1 MRQSGPAHG
10 KPLPSP
16 TSHPDARK
24 AVTGDKPRDLV
35 CQRLAQQARRFP
47 DLDPTGF
54 DARLE
59 PRDAAFAHAIYDAV
73 IRRWLTLETLVRSR
87 MDKPNLALD
96 IGVQAALLSG
106 AAQII
111 FLDRVPT
118 HAIINHCVE
127 WVKIAVNARAG
138 GLVNALLRRV
148 GELMAAAVNVNEYT
162 IAHDEIPMEDGGA
175 IRLPAPIFRGDPSQR
190 LAAATSHPPAYI
202 RAITSHFGPDV
213 AKKLAL
219 HSLVR
224 PPTVLCTH
232 YATTLAE
239 PGLTS
244 HASQAH
250 RVWNGDRPSM
260 LALLERERLVWV
272 QDASSSRAVLG
283 LASKLASMGKVPR
296 VIVDLCAGQG
306 TKTRQLSAEFPS
318 AVVIASDTDEERLKT
333 LRAGALTTG
342 GRIQA
347 AAFDDVP
354 NVVREL
360 SRGYGAD
367 LVLLD
372 VPCSNAGTLAR
383 RPEAKYRLASDQ
395 MVRLVPLQREIIAK
409 GAALLAPDGT
419 LVYSTC
425 SIDPAENHDQAEWAA
440 SPSGPGL
447 TLIEE
452 EQTLPSAIPGE
463 PAASYGDGSYF
474 ALLRRTRA
482 LAEPP
487 ATPSAS

>member
-1 MRQSGPAHG
+1 MNPHA
-10 KPLPSP
+10 PS

-73 IRRWLTLETLVRSR
+73 IRRWLTLEVLVRSR
-87 MDKPNLALD
+87 MDKPNLPLD

-106 AAQII
+106 AAQIV

-118 HAIINHCVE
+118 HAVINHCVE

-148 GELMAAAVNVNEYT
+148 GELMASATNVDEYT

-202 RAITSHFGPDV
+202 RALTTHFGPDV

-232 YATTLAE
+232 YAKPLAD
-239 PGLTS
+239 PGLAP

-250 RVWNGDRPSM
+250 RVWTGDRPSM
-260 LALLERERLVWV
+260 LTLLERERLVWV

-283 LASKLASMGKVPR
+283 LAARLTALGKTPR

-306 TKTRQLSAEFPS
+306 TKTRQLSAEFPG
-318 AVVIASDTDEERLKT
+318 AVILASDTDEDRLKT
-333 LRAGALTTG
+333 LRAGAMTTG

-347 AAFDDVP
+347 AAYEDVP
-354 NVVREL
+354 AVVREL

-409 GAALLAPDGT
+409 GTSLLSPEGM

-440 SPSGPGL
+440 SPDGPGL
-447 TLIEE
+447 KLLDE
-452 EQTLPSAIPGE
+452 EQTLPSGTPGD
-463 PAASYGDGSYF
+463 PASAYGDGSYF
-474 ALLRRTRA
+474 ALLSRTQPA
-482 LAEPP
+482 PP
-487 ATPSAS
+487 ATP